1 MNVFY
6 LQIVH
11 LSIRPKEI
19 SFTLFLEAVPRELL
33 YFLDKIQT
41 LIGLSTILTNTLC
54 HLTYSSLMKIP

>member
-19 SFTLFLEAVPRELL
+19 SFTLFLEAVPRELP

-41 LIGLSTILTNTLC
+41 LTGLSTILTNTL
-54 HLTYSSLMKIP
+54 

>member
-19 SFTLFLEAVPRELL
+19 SFTLFLEAVPRELPYSYRL
-33 YFLDKIQT
+33 KHNTDQYFMSLDV
-41 LIGLSTILTNTLC
+41 L
-54 HLTYSSLMKIP
+54 